1 MFGRITRLLKIAGR
15 DTLVLWYAC
24 RHPATPRKLK
34 LVATL
39 ALLYVVSPFD
49 LLPEAL
55 PVLGL
60 IDDVTLLAFGI
71 PALLKLLPAQAIDD
85 ARRSAQGLTG
95 RFRLWPRRS

>member
-1 MFGRITRLLKIAGR
+1 MFARITRLLKIAGR

-34 LVATL
+34 LVALL
-39 ALLYVVSPFD
+39 AMLYVVSPFD
-49 LLPEAL
+49 ILPEAL
-55 PVLGL
+55 PLIGL

-71 PALLKLLPAQAIDD
+71 PALLRLLPDAAIDD
-85 ARRSAQGLTG
+85 AKRSAQNLTS